1 MSREISRR
9 IFLGA
14 GMAFAAG
21 PGARAAGRRHHLS
34 FEHGVA
40 SGDPLHDRVIL
51 WTRVTPSNWER
62 DVRVNWKL
70 ARDAKMRRVV
80 ARGRVN
86 TNVLRDFTVKIDV
99 DGLDPAQTYY
109 YQFSAAGAYSMIGR
123 TRTLPLT
130 NAQAARVA
138 IASCSNLPAGLFN
151 VYALIA
157 RRADLD
163 AVLHLGDYIYEYAN
177 ATYGDG
183 TRLGRVP
190 VPDKEILSLIDY
202 RQRHEQYKRDPD
214 LQAAHR
220 QHPFICVWD
229 DHEFANNTW
238 KDGADN
244 HDPDRGEGEWF
255 ARKTA
260 AIRAYSEWMPIREWG
275 QPPDDRIYRQ
285 FRFGGLADLLM
296 LDTRLHGRDQQSTA
310 SPVARGAGYP
320 VDDPVA
326 SDPARTLLGF
336 DQEEWVSERLS
347 LSKSDDVTWRLLGQQ
362 VMMAQL
368 STNHGQTML
377 NFDVW
382 DGYAPARQ
390 RLFGAVRD
398 IGVDNLVVLTGD
410 IHSSWANELT
420 GNPWESAAY
429 DPDSGRGVLGV
440 EFATPAVSSPGI
452 VDPLAAME
460 RSKLIRDASPHV
472 KYLDYHE
479 RGYVL
484 LDIDHRRV
492 QGEFW
497 HVATVDAPS
506 REETLAAAF
515 VNEAGA
521 NRLQPVSSAS
531 PARLEID
538 PAAGDGTASTSSK
551 HLIEPT

>member
-1 MSREISRR
+1 MQRRDHAGAAHGDAVSRQVSRR
-9 IFLGA
+9 VFLAA
-14 GMAFAAG
+14 GMALAASQ
-21 PGARAAGRRHHLS
+21 GANAVPRRQRNS

-62 DVRVNWKL
+62 DVTVNWKL
-70 ARDAKMRRVV
+70 ARDVKMRRVV
-80 ARGRVN
+80 AKGRVA
-86 TNVLRDFTVKIDV
+86 TDILRDFTVKIDV

-109 YQFSAAGAYSMIGR
+109 YQFTVQGAESVIGR
-123 TRTLPLT
+123 TRTLPLA

-138 IASCSNLPAGLFN
+138 VASCANLPMGLFN

-163 AVLHLGDYIYEYAN
+163 AVLHLGDYLYEYAN
-177 ATYGDG
+177 GTYGDG

-190 VPDKEILSLIDY
+190 VPDKEIVSLIDY

-244 HDPDRGEGEWF
+244 HNPDRGEGEWS

-260 AIRAYSEWMPIREWG
+260 AIRAYCEWMPVREWG
-275 QPPDDRIYRQ
+275 EPPDDRIYRQ
-285 FRFGGLADLLM
+285 FRFGNLADLLM
-296 LDTRLHGRDQQSTA
+296 LDTRLHGRDRQSSSRPA
-310 SPVARGAGYP
+310 APAAGYS
-320 VDDPVA
+320 VDDA
-326 SDPARTLLGF
+326 ARTLLGF
-336 DQEEWVSERLS
+336 DQEEWLFRRLS
-347 LSKSDDVTWRLLGQQ
+347 LSRSDDVTWRLLGQQ

-368 STNHGQTML
+368 STNHGQTTL
-377 NFDVW
+377 NSDVW

-390 RLFGAVRD
+390 RLFDTVRD
-398 IGVDNLVVLTGD
+398 NRVDNLVVLTGD

-420 GNPWESAAY
+420 GNPWDPATY
-429 DPDSGRGVLGV
+429 DPATGRGVLGV
-440 EFATPAVSSPGI
+440 EFATPAVSSPG
-452 VDPLAAME
+452 VLDPLAAVK
-460 RSKLIRDASPHV
+460 RAKLIGDTSPHV
-472 KYLDYHE
+472 KYVEYQK

-484 LDIDHRRV
+484 LDIDQQRI

-497 HVATVDAPS
+497 HVDTVDVPS

-521 NRLQPVSSAS
+521 NRLQPASGAS
-531 PARLEID
+531 PARLETD
-538 PAAGDGTASTSSK
+538 PAA
-551 HLIEPT
+551 

>member
-1 MSREISRR
+1 MQRRDHAGAAHGDAVSRQVSRR
-9 IFLGA
+9 VFLAA
-14 GMAFAAG
+14 GMALAASQ
-21 PGARAAGRRHHLS
+21 GANAVPRRQQNS

-62 DVRVNWKL
+62 DVTVNWKL
-70 ARDAKMRRVV
+70 ARDVKMRRVV
-80 ARGRVN
+80 AKGRAA
-86 TNVLRDFTVKIDV
+86 TDILRDFTVKIDV

-109 YQFSAAGAYSMIGR
+109 YQFTVQGAESVIGR
-123 TRTLPLT
+123 TRTLPLA

-138 IASCSNLPAGLFN
+138 VASCANLPMGLFN

-163 AVLHLGDYIYEYAN
+163 AVLHLGDYLYEYAN
-177 ATYGDG
+177 GTYGDG

-190 VPDKEILSLIDY
+190 VPDKEIVSLIDY

-244 HDPDRGEGEWF
+244 HNPDRGEGEWS

-260 AIRAYSEWMPIREWG
+260 AIRAYCEWMPVREWG
-275 QPPDDRIYRQ
+275 EPPDDRIYRQ
-285 FRFGGLADLLM
+285 FRFGNLADLLM
-296 LDTRLHGRDQQSTA
+296 LDTRLHGRDRQSSSRPA
-310 SPVARGAGYP
+310 APAAGYS
-320 VDDPVA
+320 VDDA
-326 SDPARTLLGF
+326 ARTLLGF
-336 DQEEWVSERLS
+336 DQEEWLFRRLS
-347 LSKSDDVTWRLLGQQ
+347 LSRSDDVTWRLLGQQ

-368 STNHGQTML
+368 STNHGQTTL
-377 NFDVW
+377 NSDVW

-390 RLFGAVRD
+390 RLFDTVRD
-398 IGVDNLVVLTGD
+398 NRVDNLVVLTGD

-420 GNPWESAAY
+420 GNPWDPATY
-429 DPDSGRGVLGV
+429 DPATGRGVLGV
-440 EFATPAVSSPGI
+440 EFATPAVSSPG
-452 VDPLAAME
+452 VLDPLAAVK
-460 RSKLIRDASPHV
+460 RAKLIGDTSPHV
-472 KYLDYHE
+472 KYVEYQK

-484 LDIDHRRV
+484 LDIDQQRI

-497 HVATVDAPS
+497 HVDTVDVPS

-521 NRLQPVSSAS
+521 NRLQPASGAS
-531 PARLEID
+531 PARLETD
-538 PAAGDGTASTSSK
+538 PAA
-551 HLIEPT
+551 